1 MEELQLATT
10 HQEAPLALSLRK
22 IKSSLAVQLLLE
34 TYQTICLKLIVLVL
48 IQQNPQLLQ
57 LFIL

>member
-10 HQEAPLALSLRK
+10 HQEAPLALSLRI

-34 TYQTICLKLIVLVL
+34 TYQTICLKLTVLVL